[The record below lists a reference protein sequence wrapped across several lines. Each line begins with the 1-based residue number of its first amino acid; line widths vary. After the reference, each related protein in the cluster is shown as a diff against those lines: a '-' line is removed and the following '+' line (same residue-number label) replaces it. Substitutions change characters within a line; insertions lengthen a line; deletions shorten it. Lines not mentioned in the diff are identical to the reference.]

1 MNEMFNFK
9 RFGTYFIADIKG
21 CYRNYGLSLILLSLS
36 GVIYYIISGLIG
48 TIIGEGWETLISGI
62 TTLLIFIASSLAIVI
77 SMPHKCYGHITDRR
91 KGASY
96 ILLPAST
103 FEKFL
108 SMIINSIVVIPAVFC
123 TIFLGTDAIL
133 AALDKEYVFCLTELP
148 SNIDIIMSTLT
159 PLDDFAAG
167 ILTFLLGAVYFRRH
181 KIAKTILVMICAG
194 FLFSIIAIPVTMNM
208 TGLGY
213 DSAFIGDFTVNIQRL
228 GWIDMTIDLT
238 IVTTLAVLVYCRL
251 KTIKF

>member
-1 MNEMFNFK
+1 
-9 RFGTYFIADIKG
+9 
-21 CYRNYGLSLILLSLS
+21 
-36 GVIYYIISGLIG
+36 
-48 TIIGEGWETLISGI
+48 
-62 TTLLIFIASSLAIVI
+62 
-77 SMPHKCYGHITDRR
+77 
-91 KGASY
+91 
-96 ILLPAST
+96 
-103 FEKFL
+103 
-108 SMIINSIVVIPAVFC
+108 
-123 TIFLGTDAIL
+123 
-133 AALDKEYVFCLTELP
+133 
-148 SNIDIIMSTLT
+148 MSTLT
-159 PLDDFAAG
+159 PLDDFAAE

>member
-1 MNEMFNFK
+1 MNEIFNFK

-91 KGASY
+91 MGASY

-123 TIFLGTDAIL
+123 SIFLGADAIL
-133 AALDKEYVFCLTELP
+133 AALDKEYVFCLTELS
-148 SNIDIIMSTLT
+148 SNIDIIMSMLT
-159 PLDDFAAG
+159 PLDDFAGG
-167 ILTFLLGAVYFRRH
+167 ILTFLLGAVYFRKH
-181 KIAKTILVMICAG
+181 KIAKTILVMICAWIP
-194 FLFSIIAIPVTMNM
+194 LFHNCHTCNYEYDRIRLRCRLHRGLYRKYPKIRMDRYGHRPYHSDSSGS
-208 TGLGY
+208 TGLL
-213 DSAFIGDFTVNIQRL
+213 Q
-228 GWIDMTIDLT
+228 
-238 IVTTLAVLVYCRL
+238 
-251 KTIKF
+251 IKNN